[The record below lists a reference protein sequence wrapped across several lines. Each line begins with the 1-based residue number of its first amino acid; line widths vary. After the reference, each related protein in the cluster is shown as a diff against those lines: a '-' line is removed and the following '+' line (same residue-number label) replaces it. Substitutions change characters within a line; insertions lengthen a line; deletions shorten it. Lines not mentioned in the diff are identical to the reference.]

1 MTTNMKR
8 PTDIIHVWD
17 GDLDSVFHVHRPGY
31 SQKASGRQMV
41 DAVVAAMPAPIP
53 PAQVAGLETGDIVA
67 KPQGTYVGF
76 LECNG
81 AYRPSSEAPALAALL
96 NTVSPLTYAGYLDS
110 SIPRK
115 SLGTTEI
122 VDIQAFREFTV
133 VLGSAY
139 LDLVSIYD
147 DSFNRVAAFSIPPGL
162 KHLIVSDNAIYVTD
176 NSYTIYSITY
186 SSGVWKSQYIGFT
199 TQGSNG
205 GLSAISI
212 SNTEDYVAF
221 NTTRRI
227 INPVTNVARIP
238 SDKIQFTTGNYALS
252 DTGNSLC
259 KSTSGRYFGAIAIA
273 GQAGASGVYEIFF
286 DEAGALVT
294 TNMLYQSAAPVDCFR
309 SSGEIIYS
317 GSGALQNRIDI
328 ASGAVT
334 SIKAPGAINGSASKT
349 FVFCLKNVIFYNG
362 FANAVGYFGAISFD
376 YGDTFK
382 YLPAFN
388 TRCNTAFINPRTNK
402 LIFAGDVGTVGSVDA
417 SSGNAEIHQLTLID
431 SNHFRAPLKTGAA
444 QGYKYYVKK

>member
-1 MTTNMKR
+1 MDTNKR
-8 PTDIIHVWD
+8 RPSDMENDWD
-17 GDLDSVFHVHRPGY
+17 GNSNDYLHCQRL
-31 SQKASGRQMV
+31 GRSAKVKIGQIV
-41 DAVVAAMPAPIP
+41 DAAVAAMPAPAP
-53 PAQVAGLETGDIVA
+53 PSQVAGLETGDIVA

-81 AYRPSSEAPALAALL
+81 AYRPSSDAPALAALL

-147 DSFNRVAAFSIPPGL
+147 DSFNRVASFSIPPGL

-186 SSGVWKSQYIGFT
+186 SGGLWKSQYIGFS
-199 TQGSNG
+199 TQSSNG

-212 SNTEDYVAF
+212 SGTEDYLAF

-227 INPVTNVARIP
+227 INPVTNAARIP
-238 SDKIQFTTGNYALS
+238 ADRIQFSAGNYTLS
-252 DTGNSLC
+252 DTGGSLC
-259 KSTSGRYFGAIAIA
+259 KIGGRYFGAITIA
-273 GQAGASGVYEIFF
+273 GQAGASGVYELFF
-286 DEAGALVT
+286 DETGALVT
-294 TNMLYQSAAPVDCFR
+294 TKMVYQSAAPVDCFR
-309 SSGEIIYS
+309 NSGEIIYF
-317 GSGALQNRIDI
+317 GSGGLQNRIDI

-334 SIKAPGAINGSASKT
+334 AINAPGAINGTASKT
-349 FVFCLKNVIFYNG
+349 FAFCLKNMVFYNG
-362 FANAVGYFGAISFD
+362 LSNTAGYFGAISFD
-376 YGDTFK
+376 YGDSFK

-402 LIFAGDVGTVGSVDA
+402 LIFAGDVGSIGSIDA
-417 SSGNAEIHQLTLID
+417 SSGNAELHQLTLID
-431 SNHFRAPLKTGAA
+431 SEHFRAPLKTGAV